1 MNTLI
6 FLVGCFF
13 FAGSFRYFY
22 QLNRAGA
29 KNARKAIK

>member
-6 FLVGCFF
+6 FLVGCF